1 MYRITPILFC
11 LLIGFSV
18 PAVAGTISSTPEMKE
33 ILDYLGFGEEE
44 VQKLFS
50 GENEVISKGRKEGTE
65 KELAVALGVI
75 LPATVPEVAQF
86 IRGSKLFDLDK
97 EVISFRDLG
106 DKPRD
111 KKAFLGMKFESNEVT
126 EIAQLLKIKPGSTFN
141 FSQAEIGRLKEV
153 AGRLRKVGT
162 AMDPKVQ
169 EAVNAEHSS
178 LLMDRYLAYRE
189 KGLSGIPP
197 YVRGGGK
204 VANPGEELV
213 SVVER
218 STLMK
223 KSAPDFYR
231 AFRNYP
237 KDTAENVENQ
247 FLLLK
252 LMAEDRPTFV
262 LAHRMYRIG
271 DKIAVLTE
279 KQFYVGHSYN
289 SLKIA
294 AALLPVEKGTLL
306 LYENRTSTDQVA
318 GFGGSVKRGIG
329 RKMMLD
335 NLVTFFKKARESFK
349 Q

>member
-1 MYRITPILFC
+1 MYRVTLSLFC
-11 LLIGFSV
+11 LLIGLSV
-18 PAVAGTISSTPEMKE
+18 PAAAGTISSMPEMKE
-33 ILDYLGFGEEE
+33 IVDYLGFGEEE
-44 VQKLFS
+44 VQKLLS
-50 GENEVISKGRKEGTE
+50 GKIEVISKDRKEGTE

-75 LPATVPEVAQF
+75 VPAPVPEVARF

-97 EVISFRDLG
+97 EVISVRDLG
-106 DKPRD
+106 DKPPD
-111 KKAFLGMKFESNEVT
+111 KKVFSGMKFESNEVT
-126 EIAQLLKIKPGSTFN
+126 EIAELLKIKPGSTFN

-153 AGRLRKVGT
+153 ADRLLKVGT
-162 AMDPKVQ
+162 EKDPTVQ
-169 EAVNAEHSS
+169 EAVNVEHSS
-178 LLMDRYLAYRE
+178 ILIDRYLAYRK

-204 VANPGEELV
+204 VADPAKELV
-213 SVVER
+213 GVVER
-218 STLMK
+218 STLIK
-223 KSAPDFYR
+223 KAVPDFYR

-237 KDTAENVENQ
+237 KDTAENVENH
-247 FLLLK
+247 FLLMK
-252 LMAEDRPTFV
+252 LMAENRPTFV

-271 DKIAVLTE
+271 NKDAILTE

-294 AALLPVEKGTLL
+294 AALLTVEKGTLL

-335 NLVTFFKKARESFK
+335 KLVTFFKEIRGSIKK
-349 Q
+349 